1 MRRFSAYLL
10 GLVILLTIASC
21 KKEDPIRDLG
31 LVGVTY
37 TYIEP
42 TDTGANTTPY
52 DVVKRTVRFDTDRII
67 TEVHYT
73 SSGIDHSR
81 RYEYTATRRADGSI
95 LITYKEMGES
105 LVDPMM
111 PNSLNYG
118 IARISSDGSSF
129 TWDGFYTYKRS

>member
-1 MRRFSAYLL
+1 MKRFVAYLL

-21 KKEDPIRDLG
+21 REDDPVQDLG

-37 TYIEP
+37 TYFRPKNVGDNPI
-42 TDTGANTTPY
+42 PY
-52 DVVKRTVRFDTDRII
+52 NIVKRTVRFDTDRIMTQVYY
-67 TEVHYT
+67 TEDEVYN
-73 SSGIDHSR
+73 SWV
-81 RYEYTATRRADGSI
+81 YEYTATRRPDGSI
-95 LITYKEMGES
+95 RITYKRMGES